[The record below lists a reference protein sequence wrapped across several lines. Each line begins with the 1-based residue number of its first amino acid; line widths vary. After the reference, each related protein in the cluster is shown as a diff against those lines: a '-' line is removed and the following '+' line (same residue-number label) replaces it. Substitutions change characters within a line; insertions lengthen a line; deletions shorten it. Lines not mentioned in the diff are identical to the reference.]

1 MKSQSLSMNNITYI
15 YKHIKSGNGRNVFRV
30 CLKILWGNACVSSFQ
45 MLLGYIN
52 SKNVRYLF
60 EFARRKCGI
69 PKIAIWRYF
78 TDVLVDMSH
87 ICGLS
92 SDCLLLMF
100 FWLKLWIHR
109 CLCFSIATFGVP
121 QGPRSALRTAS
132 HLLDLRCKWAGE
144 PVIFQGQGHDIMTRG
159 KPRSPCAN
167 KHVAVS
173 QQPYFNKNIWI
184 YTYIY
189 IWL

>member
-100 FWLKLWIHR
+100 FLAKIMNPQMSLFLHCHLWGAPGPQVCASHR
-109 CLCFSIATFGVP
+109 FAP
-121 QGPRSALRTAS
+121 PWSALQMGRRACDFSGPGPWHHDSWQATKPVCKQARCS
-132 HLLDLRCKWAGE
+132 ESATLL
-144 PVIFQGQGHDIMTRG
+144 Q
-159 KPRSPCAN
+159 
-167 KHVAVS
+167 
-173 QQPYFNKNIWI
+173 
-184 YTYIY
+184 
-189 IWL
+189 